1 MLKIVVGFL
10 SDRELVVG
18 YKGAKSYSKKMPG
31 SDPEGTVLGMFLFL
45 ILINDI
51 VLQMKMQVLEIKLQ
65 KEQTQENI

>member
-31 SDPEGTVLGMFLFL
+31 SGPEGTVLGMFLFL
-45 ILINDI
+45 IMIKGT
-51 VLQMKMQVLEIKLQ
+51 VLQLKIEVWEIK
-65 KEQTQENI
+65 

>member
-45 ILINDI
+45 ILINDT
-51 VLQMKMQVLEIKLQ
+51 VLHMKIEVLEIK
-65 KEQTQENI
+65 